1 MTGTSDRIPT
11 TLHSAILVPRF
22 CQDFSKGPTKQLRL
36 IRKKYD
42 KLSFRYAKNSH
53 PTMAQM
59 RTNNVRNYRC
69 SPPPSAAAD
78 FTVLTV
84 LYPHTHPAPTM
95 MQSRKIFTIPTPH
108 PSRTTILTTT
118 KHFHQMGVQIP
129 LSITVVRNGPG
140 LITQAKSFP
149 VDK

>member
-1 MTGTSDRIPT
+1 MFAIIAVLLPLSGCGLYSAYSALSPYTSSSDDDEEQEDIH
-11 TLHSAILVPRF
+11 HSH
-22 CQDFSKGPTKQLRL
+22 ST
-36 IRKKYD
+36 
-42 KLSFRYAKNSH
+42 
-53 PTMAQM
+53 
-59 RTNNVRNYRC
+59 
-69 SPPPSAAAD
+69 
-78 FTVLTV
+78 
-84 LYPHTHPAPTM
+84 
-95 MQSRKIFTIPTPH
+95 